1 MYAEAD
7 TAEVVSPNKKMKLDS
22 KSADCAVDSTT
33 NDKNGNGTSSDMILS
48 SFKDFEMVRVL
59 NNSEDHKSVAVEGR
73 LAGKEGR
80 VVVMLQKEPFNS
92 DKLQHIFSDQTKL
105 KLIFQNDVYYN
116 KLAMLPPEL
125 NEIKTTVI
133 YPAEDKHIKRWEAQ
147 PSTFINETPQMYND
161 ITKPYIESQS
171 LSNQWIYNILE
182 HKKEVERI
190 VFEDSDQETGFILLP
205 DIKWTGESLE
215 NLYLQALVKRRDI
228 SCMREL
234 TGEHLPLLKNILE
247 KGTNAISEKY
257 GLASN
262 KMRIYFHYQ
271 PSFYHLH
278 VHFTALSFVA
288 PGTWAGKAHLLAD
301 VISNLEIDDNYYKKA
316 TISYTVKDN
325 HPLRIA
331 LQP

>member
-1 MYAEAD
+1 MAEAD
-7 TAEVVSPNKKMKLDS
+7 AVDLVSPNKKLKLEA
-22 KSADCAVDSTT
+22 KPVECTVDSTT
-33 NDKNGNGTSSDMILS
+33 NDRNGTSSEMLFS
-48 SFKDFEMVRVL
+48 TFQDFEIVRVL

-73 LAGKEGR
+73 IAGREGR
-80 VVVMLQKEPFNS
+80 AVVMLQKEPFNS
-92 DKLQHIFSDQTKL
+92 QKLQNIFSEQTKL
-105 KLIFQNDVYYN
+105 KSIFQNDVYYN
-116 KLAMLPPEL
+116 KLALLPPEL

-133 YPAEDKHIKRWEAQ
+133 FPAEDKHIKRYEAQ

-171 LSNQWIYNILE
+171 LSKQWIYNILE

-190 VFEDSDQETGFILLP
+190 IFEDSDPEIGFILLP
-205 DIKWTGESLE
+205 DLKWTGEQLE

-228 SCMREL
+228 SCVREL
-234 TGEHLPLLKNILE
+234 TGEHLPLLKNIQD
-247 KGTNAISEKY
+247 KGTNAITEKY
-257 GLASN
+257 GLPAN
-262 KMRIYFHYQ
+262 KMRIYLHYQ

-278 VHFTALSFVA
+278 VHFTALSFEA
-288 PGTWAGKAHLLAD
+288 PGTWAGKAHLLQD
-301 VISNLEIDDNYYKKA
+301 VISNLEIDGSYYKKA